1 MRATRVPYAVEGWGV
16 GELWVGEGRIV
27 LAHDPPTP
35 LRGALEPP
43 SGTLAG
49 KASRKRDGFVEELV
63 QRIHSYFAGERVAFD
78 DVELDLDWCTPFQAA
93 VAAALRDVP
102 WGETVSYGEL
112 AERAG
117 HPRAGRAAGSFCAAN
132 TFFLLVPCHRVV
144 ASDGIGSYGPSG
156 LETKRRLLRLEGH
169 AAL

>member
-1 MRATRVPYAVEGWGV
+1 MRVTRVPYAVDGWGV
-16 GELWVGEGRIV
+16 GELWLGDGRIV
-27 LAHDPPTP
+27 LAHDAPTP
-35 LRGALEPP
+35 LKGALEPP
-43 SGTLAG
+43 SGTLSG
-49 KASRKRDGFVEELV
+49 QASRKGDAFVEDLV
-63 QRIHSYFAGERVAFD
+63 RRIHTYFHGQPVAFD
-78 DVELDLDWCTPFQAA
+78 DVELDLAWCTPFQAA
-93 VAAALRDVP
+93 VAAALRAVP

-132 TFFLLVPCHRVV
+132 TLFLLVPCHRVV

-169 AAL
+169 VAL